1 MLARDG
7 VIFHAPAGLAAEFA
21 SAATAVASYKAFQ
34 RRRPRHPRHAPARLT
49 GLEQDKIVAEYQEL
63 LAMIV
68 DLSDILARPE
78 RLAQVVREELI
89 AVREQYGDA
98 RRTEINR
105 DHLDLST
112 EDLIEP
118 QDVVVTLSHAGYAK
132 SQPVTEYQV
141 QRRGGRGKAPPR

>member
-1 MLARDG
+1 
-7 VIFHAPAGLAAEFA
+7 
-21 SAATAVASYKAFQ
+21 
-34 RRRPRHPRHAPARLT
+34 
-49 GLEQDKIVAEYQEL
+49 EL
-63 LAMIV
+63 V
-68 DLSDILARPE
+68 E
-78 RLAQVVREELI
+78 
-89 AVREQYGDA
+89 VREQFGDA

-141 QRRGGRGKAPPR
+141 QRRGGRGKAATAVKDEDFVEKLFVAHTHDTILCFSNRGKVYWKRVFELPQAGRRSCGNAAGHLLPTAEGRGHH